1 MKSSVKWVI
10 VLAAIAFAQQS
21 VAAPVT
27 GAVAAL
33 LVQDSRLAAIADR
46 MLTANERLCRR
57 HMPVTGMVLHS
68 SDQYREGIAGEAF
81 ANGRIAVET
90 VVPGSAAAL
99 AGVEAGDGLV
109 AIGGVPTDT
118 LASQDEAP
126 LRDSAYAALAALA
139 GQDAVGIAIRRDGQ
153 ERTLRLLAPAGC
165 RALVEILSKNA
176 IGARSDGRVIQINY
190 GLAADASDEEL
201 AVVFAHEM
209 GHLVL
214 EHRRR
219 LEAMGVEKGF
229 FGEFGKNRRLN
240 RQVEL
245 EADRIAVH
253 LLANA
258 GYDPAIAP
266 AFWRTKLGR
275 RAGGGLFRSSTYPSP
290 EARAELAEREIAD
303 FLPGGHGPSY
313 PAHLLALRDRPFD

>member
-1 MKSSVKWVI
+1 MKIFVKSAI
-10 VLAAIAFAQQS
+10 VLAAIVFAQQS
-21 VAAPVT
+21 AAKSADP
-27 GAVAAL
+27 VAAL
-33 LVQDSRLAAIADR
+33 LVQDARLAVVADR
-46 MLTANERLCRR
+46 MLSANDRLCRQ

-68 SDQYREGIAGEAF
+68 SDQYRAGIAGQAF
-81 ANGRIAVET
+81 ANGPITVET
-90 VVPGSAAAL
+90 VVPGSAADL
-99 AGVEAGDGLV
+99 AGVEAGDGLA
-109 AIGGVPTDT
+109 AIGGKPTSALT
-118 LASQDEAP
+118 RQGEAP
-126 LRDSAYAALAALA
+126 LRDSAYAVLAELA
-139 GQDAVGIAIRRDGQ
+139 GQDGLEIVVSRGGQ
-153 ERTLRLLAPAGC
+153 QRTLHLQAPEGC
-165 RALVEILSKNA
+165 RALVEILSKNE

-190 GLAADASDEEL
+190 GLAADAGDDEL

-219 LEAMGVEKGF
+219 LEVEGVEKGF

-240 RQVEL
+240 HQVEL

-303 FLPGGHGPSY
+303 HLPGGRGPSY
-313 PAHLLALRDRPFD
+313 PAHLLALRDQPFN